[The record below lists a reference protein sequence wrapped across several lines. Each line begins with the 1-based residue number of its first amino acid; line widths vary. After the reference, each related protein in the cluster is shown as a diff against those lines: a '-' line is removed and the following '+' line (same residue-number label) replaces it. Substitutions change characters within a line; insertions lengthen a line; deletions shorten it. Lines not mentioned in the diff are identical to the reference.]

1 MASTSADLLPYGKY
15 RIEESKAP
23 EGYLTDGAEPIE
35 FEITEDGKIVDLT
48 GTDTSIYNQVKRGDL
63 EGVKIGAGTH
73 QRLAGVPFRITSK
86 TTGESHI
93 IVTDDNGQFSTSS
106 DWASHKNNTNAGK
119 TSEDG
124 IWFGTS
130 EPDDSKGALIYD
142 TYIIEELR
150 CESNKGFELI
160 PPFEIVVSRNNV
172 TVDLGTLTDEYE
184 KEISIHTT
192 ATGKDGEKSIV
203 AGKEVT
209 IVDTVTLDGLEKGT
223 KYQLKGW
230 QMLKEE
236 NAELLIDGQRVESD
250 YTFTADSEEMK
261 IEIEYTFNASSLGGQ
276 NLVTFEELYDL
287 SDEDEPVKVAEHK
300 DIDDEGQTVLITE
313 HIISIHTTATSE
325 DGKKEIEAGK
335 DVTIIDTV
343 TLDGLEIGTKYQLK
357 GWQMIKDEN
366 AELIING
373 ERVENDYTFTADS
386 ESMEVQITFTFD
398 ASELGGKELV
408 TFEELYD
415 LSNPDEPTKVA
426 EHKDIEDDGQTV
438 TITEVPE
445 TPEEPT
451 EPEQPTTPDTPT
463 KTSDAPKT
471 GDNTNIALFLGL
483 LVLSGAGVAGT
494 YFFKRRRS

>member
-1 MASTSADLLPYGKY
+1 M
-15 RIEESKAP
+15 
-23 EGYLTDGAEPIE
+23 
-35 FEITEDGKIVDLT
+35 
-48 GTDTSIYNQVKRGDL
+48 KRGDL

-73 QRLAGVPFRITSK
+73 QRLAGVTFRITSK

-93 IVTDDNGQFSTSS
+93 IVTDDNGQFSTSA
-106 DWASHKNNTNAGK
+106 DWASHKHDTNEGK
-119 TSEDG
+119 DSEDG
-124 IWFGTS
+124 VWFGTS
-130 EPDDSKGALIYD
+130 EPDDTKGALLYD

-184 KEISIHTT
+184 KEITIHTT
-192 ATGKDGEKSIV
+192 ATGKDGEKSII

-209 IVDTVTLDGLEKGT
+209 IIDTVTLDGLEKGT

-250 YTFTADSEEMK
+250 YTFTADSGEMK
-261 IEIEYTFNASSLGGQ
+261 IEMEYTFNASSLGGQ

-287 SDEDEPVKVAEHK
+287 SNEDEPVKVTEHK

-313 HIISIHTTATSE
+313 RIISIHTTATSE

-343 TLDGLEIGTKYQLK
+343 TLDGLEIGTKYQLV

-366 AELIING
+366 AELIIGG

-386 ESMEVQITFTFD
+386 ESMEVQIAFTFD

-415 LSNPDEPTKVA
+415 LSNPDEPTKVT

-451 EPEQPTTPDTPT
+451 EPEQPTTPDTPS
-463 KTSDAPKT
+463 KTTDAPKT